1 MLSLIF
7 AYLLHYLLHIPC
19 YGLYK
24 KAGKEPTNVFIP
36 LVQDFTLLEIIG
48 RKKCHAYW
56 GLVPYVNFLFG
67 LTWTTDICNSFGKRA
82 FWQHF
87 IAIFAGYFYF
97 PIIGFDKTTKY
108 QGASHIND
116 KLTQETSISKSKKIT
131 KPILPKRSF
140 AREWADAI
148 LFAVVAA
155 TIIRTFVIEAYK
167 IPTTS
172 MEGSLLAGDYLF
184 VSKLNYGARAPI
196 TPIAFPFAHH
206 TMPFGLGKAY
216 STIVQIPYFRL
227 PGFEQVKRGDVV
239 VFNYPGD
246 ALASPERQIDYTD
259 RPLDKRENYVKR
271 CVAIGGDT
279 MLIKNKRLYINNI
292 AQTQYKN
299 MQFSY
304 IVYTKPNE
312 PLSADVL
319 ENIGLNWYNDL
330 ADRSYS
336 NNIGEPIA
344 PIDALKADY
353 NSAISQNMVQLFL
366 TNSQVEALSK
376 QPNVLKVAPRD
387 LPAIGGDLLFDVVA
401 QKYNWSV
408 DNYGSLIVPK
418 KGWNVDLSNQENFD
432 KYAKTI
438 ELFEHANAVV
448 NGNQLFVNGQ
458 VVTSYTFK
466 QDYFWMMG
474 DNRHNSEDSRF
485 WGFVPED
492 HVVGKP
498 LFVWLSMDS
507 FNAFFESIHWNR
519 MFRSVTSLCK

>member
-1 MLSLIF
+1 MLSLVY

-24 KAGKEPTNVFIP
+24 KAGKNPNHVFIP
-36 LVQDFTLLEIIG
+36 LIQDFTLMEIIG
-48 RKKCHAYW
+48 RKKNQAYW
-56 GLVPYVNFLFG
+56 GLVPYINFLFG
-67 LTWTTDICNSFGKRA
+67 LTWTTDICNSFGKSA

-87 IAIFAGYFYF
+87 VAVFAGYIYF
-97 PIIGFDKTTKY
+97 PIIGFDKNTTYIGPAHLLKN
-108 QGASHIND
+108 A
-116 KLTQETSISKSKKIT
+116 KEEKTSTVKKQPKNT
-131 KPILPKRSF
+131 PSKRSF

-172 MEGSLLAGDYLF
+172 MEGSLLAGDFLF
-184 VSKLNYGARAPI
+184 VSKLNYGARTPI

-206 TMPFGLGKAY
+206 TMPMGLGKAY
-216 STIVQIPYFRL
+216 STLVQLPYYRL
-227 PGFEQVKRGDVV
+227 PGFEKVKRGDVV

-246 ALASPERQIDYTD
+246 ALPSAERQIDFSD
-259 RPLDKRENYVKR
+259 RPFDKRENYVKR

-279 MLIKNKRLYINNI
+279 ILIKDRQLYVNNV
-292 AQTQYKN
+292 AQPIYKN

-304 IVYTKPNE
+304 VVVTKPNE
-312 PLSADVL
+312 PLTATAL

-336 NNIGEPIA
+336 NGIGEPVA
-344 PIDALKADY
+344 PRDALYADY
-353 NSAISQNMVQLFL
+353 LSAINQPMVQLFL
-366 TNSQVEALSK
+366 TKGQVEALQK
-376 QPNVLKVAPRD
+376 MPNVLKVVPRD
-387 LPAIGGDLLFDVVA
+387 LPSIGGDLLFDIVA

-408 DNYGSLIVPK
+408 DNYGSLIIPK
-418 KGWNVDLSNQENFD
+418 KGWTVDLSIPENFD

-438 ELFEHANAVV
+438 ELYEHANAKVD
-448 NGNQLFVNGQ
+448 NQQLLVNGQ
-458 VVTSYTFK
+458 AVTSYKFK

-498 LFVWLSMDS
+498 LFVWLSKDS
-507 FNAFFESIHWNR
+507 FNSFLESIHWKR
-519 MFRSVTSLCK
+519 MFRSVTSLCQ